1 MKNQPTARLWKR
13 SLVVLIVLVVLG
25 FCAIAVRLIW
35 LQIVQGDE
43 LQKKAVGQQLAD
55 TTISAERGSILDCN
69 GNLLAESASVW
80 TVVLE
85 PVYFEDDQER
95 AEVAKG
101 LSEILGMDESVLLEK
116 ANQQNSYY
124 TVVKRKVESDVKEQI
139 GAFKEDH
146 EITVGIRLVEDYKRY
161 YPNDNNLLSV
171 VLGFTGTDG
180 HGLEG
185 LELQYDNELTGVPGR
200 LIASKNAQGTDMP
213 YDYEQMVPARNGY
226 DLKLSIDK
234 FIQYTLER
242 NLEEGIQNNQ
252 VENRALAVVM
262 DVNTGSILGMAI
274 KGDYDPNDPFT
285 VADPLKAA
293 EINTL
298 PEENQQQAESDA
310 LNEQWRNKAIAD
322 NYEPGSVFK
331 IITASM
337 GLEENV
343 VNEQSCF
350 YCSGVFVENGTAVHC
365 HVRSGH
371 GQQTFLQAL
380 CNSCNP
386 AFHDLGKLVG
396 KDKFYEYYQGFGFSE
411 QTGVDLPGE
420 AKGQFFQEGG
430 IAGSMTDLDLAIA
443 SFGQGFTVT
452 PIQMLTAVAAV
463 ANGGYLV
470 QPHVVEQIV
479 DENGNIVKTSST
491 ETKRQIISE
500 ETSQRMCEMLRI
512 NAVQG
517 SGKNG
522 YVPGYRI
529 AGKTGTSEK
538 NPKNNGLYIA
548 SYCGFAPAD
557 NPQIAMLVF
566 YDEPQGDNYYGSYV
580 AAPTFRNVMKEILP
594 YLGIERKYSD
604 SELENQDT
612 QTPGVAGITLAEAK
626 KNLEQAGLTYRVYGP
641 TDDNQTV
648 LSQVPEQ
655 GKEIPKD
662 GLVVL
667 YTDQESMTKTVEVPN
682 LTQMSITRAT
692 QEAAAVGLNIR
703 VSSAG
708 SGDSSGDAEIS
719 VSQSIE
725 AGAQV
730 SPGTVIEVVFVE
742 QDNIA

>member
-1 MKNQPTARLWKR
+1 MKNDPAARLWKR
-13 SLVVLIVLVVLG
+13 TLIVLIILVVVG
-25 FCAIAVRLIW
+25 FCAIATRLVW
-35 LQIVQGDE
+35 LQIVQGEE

-55 TTISAERGSILDCN
+55 TTINAERGSILDCN

-85 PVYFEDDQER
+85 PVYFQDDEER
-95 AEVAKG
+95 AKVAKG
-101 LSEILGMDESVLLEK
+101 LSEILDMDESVLLEK
-116 ANQQNSYY
+116 TQQEKSYY
-124 TVVKRKVESDVKEQI
+124 TVVKRKVENDVKEEI
-139 GAFKEDH
+139 EDFKETND
-146 EITVGIRLVEDYKRY
+146 ITVGIRLVEDYKRY

-180 HGLEG
+180 HGWEG
-185 LELQYDNELTGVPGR
+185 LELQYDTELTGVPGR
-200 LIASKNAQGTDMP
+200 LIAAKNAQGTDMP

-252 VENRALAVVM
+252 VENRALAMVM
-262 DVNTGSILGMAI
+262 DVNTGAILGMAI
-274 KGDYDPNDPFT
+274 KGDYDSNDPLT

-298 PEENQQQAESDA
+298 PEEEQEQARSDA
-310 LNEQWRNKAIAD
+310 LNEQWRNKAVAD

-343 VNEQSCF
+343 VNEQSSF
-350 YCSGVFVENGTAVHC
+350 YCSGVFVENGVSVHC

-386 AFHDLGKLVG
+386 AFHDLSKMLGKE
-396 KDKFYEYYQGFGFSE
+396 KFYEYYQGFGFSE
-411 QTGVDLPGE
+411 QTGIDLPGE

-430 IAGSMTDLDLAIA
+430 ITGSMSDLDLSIA

-479 DENGNIVKTSST
+479 DENGNIVKASST

-512 NAVQG
+512 NAIQG

-557 NPQIAMLVF
+557 DPEIAMLVL
-566 YDEPQGDNYYGSYV
+566 YDEPQGDSYYGSYV

-594 YLGIERKYSD
+594 YLGIERKYSE

-612 QTPGVAGITLAEAK
+612 QTPGVAGTTLAEAK
-626 KNLEQAGLTYRVYGP
+626 KNLEQAGLTYQIYGP
-641 TDDNQTV
+641 TDDGQTV

-667 YTDQESMTKTVEVPN
+667 YTNQESMSKTVEVPN
-682 LTQMSITRAT
+682 LTQMSVTRAT
-692 QEAAAVGLNIR
+692 QEATAAGLNIR

-708 SGDSSGDAEIS
+708 SGDSSGEVIS

-725 AGAQV
+725 AGTKV
-730 SPGTVIEVVFVE
+730 SPGTVVEVVFVE
-742 QDNIA
+742 EDNIA